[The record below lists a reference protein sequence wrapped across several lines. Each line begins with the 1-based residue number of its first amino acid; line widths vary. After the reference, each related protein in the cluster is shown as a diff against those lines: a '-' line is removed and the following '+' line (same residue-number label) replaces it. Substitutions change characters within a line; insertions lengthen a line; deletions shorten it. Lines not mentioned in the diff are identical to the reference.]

1 MTPLEAIKQGL
12 LKTACSRWRNQ
23 EGLAPACRLQRWLP
37 GRLNKFQGPR
47 SAACSPETPGC
58 GSGAPRA
65 GGCQRLLPAPPP
77 SPPPARDLAPAGGA
91 PPRAGPPP
99 HARGPARPRPTPA
112 PRAPGLRPPRW
123 QASAQAAGAQLRA
136 PSLQS
141 SAAGSTEWP
150 GPGAAA
156 RTPFPLP
163 PPPRPLHPARL
174 PDLAEDNCS
183 K

>member
-1 MTPLEAIKQGL
+1 MDTSGSHKQDL

-23 EGLAPACRLQRWLP
+23 KGPAPACRLLRWLP

-141 SAAGSTEWP
+141 SAARLHRV
-150 GPGAAA
+150 A
-156 RTPFPLP
+156 RTWSSGQDSLPAPSTSP
-163 PPPRPLHPARL
+163 PPPPGPTPGSRRRQLQ
-174 PDLAEDNCS
+174 
-183 K
+183 